1 MNKELN
7 MTDVINESFTAYAG
21 AVLQSRALVDV
32 RDCIKPSA
40 RQIFY
45 CLYTD
50 KFLPNKPFKKTL
62 KAIGSAMRMYIHGD
76 SSAEGVML
84 RASQDFAMRYPLV
97 EVEGNNGN
105 LMESGNWAA
114 SRYTSSRLTNVCVS
128 MFNSIDKETID
139 EWRDNYDDTE
149 KYPAVLPTKGF
160 YNIVNGSFGIGTG
173 AGASIPQFNL
183 KEINKAMEKLLLNP
197 DISFDEIYCCPDFA
211 TGAYLLNE
219 ADVKTALEK
228 GNGGSC
234 KLRAKMKFDEKDRC
248 FIVTEIPY
256 GVYTNTICGELEKIL
271 EDIDNPGIER
281 FNDLT
286 GEKPL
291 IKIYLTKDTDYK
303 KVEKYLYKKTSL
315 QYHYTINLTMLKDG
329 RFPKVFTWK
338 ETLQEH
344 INHEIEVYTRGYQYD
359 LKKILARIH
368 IIEGLLICLASIDE
382 VITEIKTSSS
392 TAEAKQRLIKKFK
405 LSDEQADAV
414 LRMKLASLAKLEV
427 KKLENEKKECEEE
440 KAKIEEILN
449 DRNKLNEQIING
461 WRSVSAAYGD
471 PRRTESIIIIDE
483 KEEEALP
490 EPEDIIITV
499 STNNK
504 IKRTPIGKIKRQNR
518 NTKGTQVNNEI
529 PLITLKTNT
538 IDILYLFTDK
548 GKMYSLN
555 AGALADDDTFVHFS
569 RYINISSDEK
579 IIAVTAKRRENS
591 DKYVVFFTKN
601 GYIKKSSIDE
611 YSSSKKKTGVQA
623 IKLEA
628 GDAITNVVFANDGD
642 EVFIATENGM
652 CIRFDLDVVNPIGRV
667 ARGVIAI
674 KLSEGDKVLTG
685 ILMNSSYPYFLVTTE
700 HGNTKKVSIAEFP
713 SQGRAGKGIILSK
726 EKVVGVLN
734 INGNEDITINAGVR
748 SICIPVSSIPEQ
760 SRTSIGVKTIK
771 DGRAT
776 STAIVR

>member
-1 MNKELN
+1 
-7 MTDVINESFTAYAG
+7 
-21 AVLQSRALVDV
+21 
-32 RDCIKPSA
+32 
-40 RQIFY
+40 
-45 CLYTD
+45 
-50 KFLPNKPFKKTL
+50 
-62 KAIGSAMRMYIHGD
+62 
-76 SSAEGVML
+76 ML

-219 ADVKTALEK
+219 AEVKAALEK

-234 KLRAKMKFDEKDRC
+234 KLRAKMKFDEKDKC

-271 EDIDNPGIER
+271 EDIDNPGVER

-427 KKLENEKKECEEE
+427 KKLEDEKKECEEE

-449 DRNKLNEQIING
+449 DRDKLNEQIING
-461 WRSVSAAYGD
+461 WRNISVTYGD
-471 PRRTESIIIIDE
+471 SRRTESVTIIDE
-483 KEEEALP
+483 KEEEVLP
-490 EPEDIIITV
+490 EPEDIVITV

-504 IKRTPIGKIKRQNR
+504 IKRTPVGKIKRQNR
-518 NTKGTQVNNEI
+518 NTKGTQVNSEV
-529 PLITLKTNT
+529 PLVVLKTNT

-548 GKMYSLN
+548 GRMYSLN
-555 AGALADDDTFVHFS
+555 AGALEDTDTFVHFS
-569 RYINISSDEK
+569 RYLNIENDET
-579 IIAVTAKRRENS
+579 IIAVTAKRREIT

-601 GYIKKSSIDE
+601 GYLKKSSMDE
-611 YSSSKKKTGVQA
+611 YKMAKKKVGQQA
-623 IKLEA
+623 IKLET
-628 GDAITNVVFANDGD
+628 GDVITNVVFANDSD
-642 EVFIATENGM
+642 EVFVTTENGM
-652 CIRFDLDVVNPIGRV
+652 SIRFDLDTVNPIGRV
-667 ARGVIAI
+667 ARGVVSI
-674 KLSEGDKVLTG
+674 KLDKDDKVLAG
-685 ILMNSSYPYFLVTTE
+685 IILNAENPFILAITE
-700 HGNTKKVSIAEFP
+700 QGNAKKVSIAEFP
-713 SQGRAGKGIILSK
+713 SQRRAGKGITLSK
-726 EKVVGVLN
+726 EKLAGVLN
-734 INGNEDITINAGVR
+734 INGNEDIAVNSGIR
-748 SICIPVSSIPEQ
+748 SICIPVNTIPEMN
-760 SRTSIGVKTIK
+760 RTALGVKTIK
-771 DGRAT
+771 DGKV
-776 STAIVR
+776 SSVAIVR

>member
-1 MNKELN
+1 MNRELN

-183 KEINKAMEKLLLNP
+183 KEINEAMEKLLLNP
-197 DISFDEIYCCPDFA
+197 NVSFDEIYCCPDFA

-219 ADVKTALEK
+219 PDVKAALEK

-271 EDIDNPGIER
+271 EDVDNPGIER
-281 FNDLT
+281 FNDFT
-286 GEKPL
+286 GVKPL
-291 IKIYLTKDTDYK
+291 IKIYLTKEAVPI

-329 RFPKVFTWK
+329 KFPKVFTWK

-359 LKKILARIH
+359 LKKIIARIH

-382 VITEIKTSSS
+382 VIAEIKSSSS
-392 TAEAKQRLIKKFK
+392 TAEAKQKLMKKFK

-414 LRMKLASLAKLEV
+414 LRMKLSSLAKLEI
-427 KKLENEKKECEEE
+427 KKLEDEKKECEEE

-449 DRNKLNEQIING
+449 NRDKLNEQIING
-461 WRSVSAAYGD
+461 WRNISVTYGD
-471 PRRTESIIIIDE
+471 SRRTESVTIIDE
-483 KEEEALP
+483 KEEEVLP
-490 EPEDIIITV
+490 EPEDIVITV

-504 IKRTPIGKIKRQNR
+504 IKRTPVGKIKRQNR
-518 NTKGTQVNNEI
+518 NTKGTQVNSEI
-529 PLITLKTNT
+529 PLVVLKTNT

-548 GKMYSLN
+548 GRMYSLN
-555 AGALADDDTFVHFS
+555 AGALEDTDTFVHFS
-569 RYINISSDEK
+569 RYLNIGNDET
-579 IIAVTAKRRENS
+579 IIAVTAKRREIA

-601 GYIKKSSIDE
+601 GYLKKSSMDE
-611 YSSSKKKTGVQA
+611 YKMAKKKVGQQA
-623 IKLEA
+623 IKLET
-628 GDAITNVVFANDGD
+628 DDVITNVVFANDGD
-642 EVFIATENGM
+642 EVFVTTENGM
-652 CIRFDLDVVNPIGRV
+652 SIRFNLDTVNPIGRV
-667 ARGVIAI
+667 ARGVTSI
-674 KLSEGDKVLTG
+674 KLDKDDKVLTG
-685 ILMNSSYPYFLVTTE
+685 IILNAENPFILAVTE
-700 HGNTKKVSIAEFP
+700 QGNAKKVSIAEFP
-713 SQGRAGKGIILSK
+713 SQGRAGKGITLSK
-726 EKVVGVLN
+726 EKLAGVLN
-734 INGNEDITINAGVR
+734 INGNEDIVVNSGIR
-748 SICIPVSSIPEQ
+748 SICIPVNTIPEMN
-760 SRTSIGVKTIK
+760 RTALGVKTIK
-771 DGRAT
+771 DGKV
-776 STAIVR
+776 SSVAIVR